1 MNQSTTKRLQGQQS
15 KSIRRHTQSTRVP
28 DDRDNDSYS
37 STEEADSVIAS
48 RLFGEA
54 TVNSRKSRTVN
65 DNIGNEDDRSNES
78 PRYRTGT
85 GTDYKLSERVVSS
98 PAPSR
103 RPVWRASTSSKQD
116 DASSDYSFDL
126 SALSPQTQ
134 NIINSITPSRGNT
147 PNSSR
152 DHKKR
157 FAADRAMVDE
167 ILREARAQA
176 AARASTNASLP
187 MDSTNN
193 DLTNGTGITIDTTAS
208 RLKKEQRYIARS
220 PTSPRSTRK
229 RAVLRRTNAKLFPV
243 HSSPQSS
250 SSAKHAMDPP
260 EVNGKT
266 PSSNIETVETGE
278 LDEIEAQFQETLT
291 TYTKR
296 FQNSTVAL
304 QEQSNLMRRNQDLL
318 HLVAAKEEEIENLKN
333 KLFESTKK
341 LDSYEVDLKDAIAFQ
356 LEPLALSAE
365 DLIRI
370 ERELENQDVAIRN
383 YRAENDKLNVQIKEL
398 KNQLSNVDKENE
410 KYSAKTSE
418 LMRELDHLRAI
429 ILYDK
434 ENKDHFSEG
443 VLQQMEEMNKEISR
457 LKQIE
462 KEYEKEKAK
471 EQAKEQDNEQD
482 NEQDKEQGNEE
493 EKEHEK
499 EHEKEQEREQQRE
512 QEKEKE
518 ILISPM
524 MPMLPPTGIMHE
536 LETKQN
542 IIEELVEKL
551 KRKEEQLEYYQ
562 NQYLAKTEELEQYIE
577 QGGVPSNAT
586 QNGGGG
592 SDGHITKTPNAVGG
606 KAGGSTG
613 VGGGVNGAKAI
624 KYLNDNIQLDDE
636 IEDLSSLPITSDL
649 LASGIFD
656 ALGGD
661 GAFTAIERLIASLER
676 TIMERD
682 VQLSTAHQR
691 AEEAERKLVNLS
703 REKMSW
709 GSGFDGRIKN
719 LKNKIQ
725 QMEELIQMER
735 KAARKSLS
743 SQASQADNDRTRES
757 IAHSDSKQ
765 QELSNQSL
773 LQQLELMS
781 RQITTMGEKFK
792 KREQD
797 LQKMISDM
805 DKRSKVQ
812 LEMVK
817 KRCLTIIGKKNDKLE
832 IIKSELDSLMEAAG
846 PVGNIK
852 GD

>member
-1 MNQSTTKRLQGQQS
+1 
-15 KSIRRHTQSTRVP
+15 
-28 DDRDNDSYS
+28 
-37 STEEADSVIAS
+37 
-48 RLFGEA
+48 
-54 TVNSRKSRTVN
+54 VN

-193 DLTNGTGITIDTTAS
+193 DLTNGSSQLTDDADGWSVDDDDDNNDVNGVDKLRGSSSIKPKAGITIDTTAS

-443 VLQQMEEMNKEISR
+443 VLQQMEEMN
-457 LKQIE
+457 
-462 KEYEKEKAK
+462 
-471 EQAKEQDNEQD
+471 
-482 NEQDKEQGNEE
+482 
-493 EKEHEK
+493 
-499 EHEKEQEREQQRE
+499 
-512 QEKEKE
+512 
-518 ILISPM
+518 
-524 MPMLPPTGIMHE
+524 
-536 LETKQN
+536 
-542 IIEELVEKL
+542 
-551 KRKEEQLEYYQ
+551 
-562 NQYLAKTEELEQYIE
+562 
-577 QGGVPSNAT
+577 
-586 QNGGGG
+586 
-592 SDGHITKTPNAVGG
+592 
-606 KAGGSTG
+606 
-613 VGGGVNGAKAI
+613 
-624 KYLNDNIQLDDE
+624 
-636 IEDLSSLPITSDL
+636 
-649 LASGIFD
+649 
-656 ALGGD
+656 
-661 GAFTAIERLIASLER
+661 
-676 TIMERD
+676 
-682 VQLSTAHQR
+682 
-691 AEEAERKLVNLS
+691 
-703 REKMSW
+703 
-709 GSGFDGRIKN
+709 
-719 LKNKIQ
+719 
-725 QMEELIQMER
+725 
-735 KAARKSLS
+735 
-743 SQASQADNDRTRES
+743 
-757 IAHSDSKQ
+757 
-765 QELSNQSL
+765 
-773 LQQLELMS
+773 
-781 RQITTMGEKFK
+781 
-792 KREQD
+792 
-797 LQKMISDM
+797 
-805 DKRSKVQ
+805 
-812 LEMVK
+812 
-817 KRCLTIIGKKNDKLE
+817 
-832 IIKSELDSLMEAAG
+832 
-846 PVGNIK
+846 
-852 GD
+852 

>member
-28 DDRDNDSYS
+28 DDHDNDSYS

-54 TVNSRKSRTVN
+54 SVNSKKLRTVN
-65 DNIGNEDDRSNES
+65 NNTGNESDRNSES
-78 PRYRTGT
+78 SPYRTGT

-103 RPVWRASTSSKQD
+103 RPVWRTSTSSKQD
-116 DASSDYSFDL
+116 DASSDYSFNL

-134 NIINSITPSRGNT
+134 NIINSIAPSRGNT
-147 PNSSR
+147 PSSSR

-176 AARASTNASLP
+176 AARASTSASLP
-187 MDSTNN
+187 ITPISN
-193 DLTNGTGITIDTTAS
+193 DLSNSASQPKAGITIDTATS

-229 RAVLRRTNAKLFPV
+229 RAVLRRANAKLFPV

-250 SSAKHAMDPP
+250 ASAKHAMDPP

-266 PSSNIETVETGE
+266 PTSNIETVETGE

-318 HLVAAKEEEIENLKN
+318 HLVAAKEEEIENLKS
-333 KLFESTKK
+333 KLYEATNK
-341 LDSYEVDLKDAIAFQ
+341 LDSYEADLKDAIAFQ

-370 ERELENQDVAIRN
+370 ERELENQDVALRN
-383 YRAENDKLNVQIKEL
+383 YRAENDKLNAQIKEL
-398 KNQLSNVDKENE
+398 KDQLTNADKENE

-434 ENKDHFSEG
+434 ENKEHFSEG
-443 VLQQMEEMNKEISR
+443 
-457 LKQIE
+457 
-462 KEYEKEKAK
+462 
-471 EQAKEQDNEQD
+471 
-482 NEQDKEQGNEE
+482 
-493 EKEHEK
+493 
-499 EHEKEQEREQQRE
+499 
-512 QEKEKE
+512 
-518 ILISPM
+518 
-524 MPMLPPTGIMHE
+524 

-592 SDGHITKTPNAVGG
+592 SDGHFTKTPNVVGG
-606 KAGGSTG
+606 KSGGSAG
-613 VGGGVNGAKAI
+613 AGGGVNGARAI

-691 AEEAERKLVNLS
+691 AEEAERKLINLS

-709 GSGFDGRIKN
+709 GSGYDGR
-719 LKNKIQ
+719 LKHLKKKIQ

-735 KAARKSLS
+735 KDARKSLS

-757 IAHSDSKQ
+757 IGHSDNQQQ
-765 QELSNQSL
+765 QESNNQSL
-773 LQQLELMS
+773 LQQLDLMS
-781 RQITTMGEKFK
+781 RQITTMEEKFK

-797 LQKMISDM
+797 LQKVISDM

-817 KRCLTIIGKKNDKLE
+817 KKCLTIIGKKNDKLE
-832 IIKSELDSLMEAAG
+832 GFKNELDSLMEAAG
-846 PVGNIK
+846 Q
-852 GD
+852 